1 MTTDFKIEREIRL
14 EAISLAQR
22 ESLIELADEVLVT
35 LGIEVA
41 RGPSVGLLMLRVE
54 EPSERLQFNFTELTV
69 SEAEVSALGMRGYA
83 MVTGRE
89 PEKALAGAICDLAL
103 EVGHT
108 LTPDIE
114 MVLEEALAAEQAR
127 QQALL
132 RKVAPTRVSFEEM
145 AP

>member
-1 MTTDFKIEREIRL
+1 
-14 EAISLAQR
+14 
-22 ESLIELADEVLVT
+22 
-35 LGIEVA
+35 
-41 RGPSVGLLMLRVE
+41 
-54 EPSERLQFNFTELTV
+54 
-69 SEAEVSALGMRGYA
+69 MRGYA

-132 RKVAPTRVSFEEM
+132 RKVAPTRVRFEEM